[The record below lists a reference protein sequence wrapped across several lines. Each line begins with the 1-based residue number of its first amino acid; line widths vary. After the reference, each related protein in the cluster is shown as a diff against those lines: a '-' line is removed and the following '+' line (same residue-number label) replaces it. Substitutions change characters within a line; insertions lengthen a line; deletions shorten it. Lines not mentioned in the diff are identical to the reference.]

1 MPSTGIPWP
10 TSQSNVPPASTVAV
24 GAFGNHNQLR
34 NSHSQIQGAM
44 VSRVLPVTKP
54 DLTPFDFG
62 HDEVIEDRSFI
73 ASQRLARV
81 QGLDPLAI
89 KKAGKYLLT

>member
-1 MPSTGIPWP
+1 
-10 TSQSNVPPASTVAV
+10 
-24 GAFGNHNQLR
+24 
-34 NSHSQIQGAM
+34 M
-44 VSRVLPVTKP
+44 VSRVLPVKKP

-62 HDEVIEDRSFI
+62 HDEVVEDRSFL

-89 KKAGKYLLT
+89 KKAGK